1 VDRDGDSDDSA
12 EPRPELQP
20 ASGPV
25 THHDVAG
32 SMQAKVEQA
41 ADLLRSIGSAHR
53 LMILCLLSERD
64 RTVTE
69 VCEAMGLRQSLA
81 SQHLGRLR
89 LDGLVKAE
97 RKGHFVHYSLSNPIA
112 RDIVAVLHQHFCAD
126 EPAPQVPSN
135 DL

>member
-1 VDRDGDSDDSA
+1 VDRDGDSVDSSD
-12 EPRPELQP
+12 PRPE
-20 ASGPV
+20 SRR
-25 THHDVAG
+25 DVAG

-97 RKGHFVHYSLSNPIA
+97 RRGHFVHYSLSNPVA
-112 RDIVAVLHQHFCAD
+112 RDIVGVLHRHFCAD
-126 EPAPQVPSN
+126 EPTPHLPSN

>member
-1 VDRDGDSDDSA
+1 MAIIDDTAVAHDVDVQA
-12 EPRPELQP
+12 
-20 ASGPV
+20 A
-25 THHDVAG
+25 DVAG

-53 LMILCLLSERD
+53 LMILCLLSEKD

-89 LDGLVKAE
+89 LDGLVRAE
-97 RKGHFVHYSLSNPIA
+97 RKGHFVHYSLSNPVA
-112 RDIVAVLHQHFCAD
+112 RDIVGILHRHFCAD
-126 EPAPQVPSN
+126 DPELADQTDAKS
-135 DL
+135 